1 MKHHNLEQG
10 SAAWHAHRRNH
21 FNASDAP
28 AMMNCSPYK
37 SRADLIHETAT
48 GLTPEVDVA
57 TQRRFDSGHRF
68 EALARPLAEQ
78 IVGDDLYPVVG
89 TEGRF
94 SASFDGLTM
103 DESVAFEHKS
113 INDSLR
119 AAIRQQGGNAN
130 DFLPDHYKVQLEH
143 QAMVAGAVDRILF
156 MASNWSADGT
166 LLEERHCW
174 YYPDQAL
181 RERIV
186 AGWAQFEADVA
197 AYVPAEATAPAPVG
211 RTMEALPALR
221 IEVTG
226 QVTASNLAQYREHAL
241 EVLGKINRNLSTDQD
256 FADAEKTVKWCADVE
271 ERLAAAKQHALSQTE
286 SIDALFRTIDDISA
300 EARRVRLDLDKLVKA
315 RKEALRGEIVSEGA
329 QALRAHITALNDR
342 LGKPLMPTVLA
353 DFIGAIKGKKNLDS
367 MRDAVSAELARAK
380 IEASATADRIDANL
394 KTIAAAGH
402 DFLFADLPA
411 LVLKAPDDLALV
423 VKSRVDAH
431 AAAEAEK
438 AAKAAAAAPAPAEPP
453 APAPAA
459 VVRLSPRAPAATTSA
474 PTLKLGEICTRL
486 GFTVTAD
493 FLTGLGYAPAA
504 TDRASKLY
512 HEQDFAHI
520 CAALVAHIESLQA
533 KAAA

>member
-1 MKHHNLEQG
+1 MEIVTLTQG
-10 SAAWHAHRRNH
+10 TPEWLAHRRNH

-37 SRADLIHETAT
+37 SRADLVREVAT
-48 GLTPEVDVA
+48 GIVPEIDPA
-57 TQRRFDSGHRF
+57 TQRRFDNGHRF
-68 EALARPLAEQ
+68 EALARPLAEK
-78 IVGDDLYPVVG
+78 IIGEELAPVVG
-89 TEGRF
+89 VLGKY
-94 SASFDGLTM
+94 SASFDGITLL
-103 DESVAFEHKS
+103 DDIAFEHKTLS
-113 INDSLR
+113 KRLID
-119 AAIRQQGGNAN
+119 AMPEGCTGA
-130 DFLPDHYKVQLEH
+130 DLPEDYRIQMEH
-143 QAMVAGAVDRILF
+143 QAMVAGTVERILF

-181 RERIV
+181 RARIV

-197 AYVPAEATAPAPVG
+197 AYVPAEAAAPAPVG

-241 EVLGKINRNLSTDQD
+241 EVFGKINRNLSTDQD

-315 RKEALRGEIVSEGA
+315 RKEAMRGEIVTEGA
-329 QALRAHITALNDR
+329 QALRAHIAALNDR

-353 DFIGAIKGKKNLDS
+353 DFVGTIKGKKNLDS

-380 IEASATADRIDANL
+380 IEASAVADKIDANL

-402 DFLFADLPA
+402 DFLFADMNT

-431 AAAEAEK
+431 AAAEAAK
-438 AAKAAAAAPAPAEPP
+438 AAAAAAPAPAPVEAP

-459 VVRLSPRAPAATTSA
+459 VVRLAPRAPAATTSA
-474 PTLKLGEICTRL
+474 PALKLGEICSRL

-520 CAALVAHIESLQA
+520 CAALVAHIEALQA